1 MQKCL
6 LSLDG
11 INISLDPLLPP
22 SPTAKGDGEEKDDC
36 RETSGHSKEQ
46 VLDKLRPGIQCLN
59 VDVNLL
65 SLCADGVLDEL
76 DVGVVDIDEDNGG
89 DLEEEDD
96 EDADAVEGEQALVL
110 LLGSTKSKQGNQE
123 GDSAHAEEGKVEVLV
138 AGRLLDCLLQPIHP
152 LFHIVPL
159 LSVSDLICHLPEAFI
174 VNNPPDTSS

>member
-11 INISLDPLLPP
+11 INVSLDPLLPP
-22 SPTAKGDGEEKDDC
+22 RPTAQSDCEEEDDC

-76 DVGVVDIDEDNGG
+76 DVGVVDVDEDNGG

-123 GDSAHAEEGKVEVLV
+123 GDSAHAEECKVEVLV
-138 AGRLLDCLLQPIHP
+138 AGRLLHCLLQPIHP
-152 LFHIVPL
+152 LFDIVPL

-174 VNNPPDTSS
+174 VHNPPNSSS

>member
-1 MQKCL
+1 MQTKCF

-11 INISLDPLLPP
+11 IHISLDPPLPP
-22 SPTAKGDGEEKDDC
+22 SSTAESDGEKEDDC
-36 RETSGHSKEQ
+36 GEAGGHSKEQ

-76 DVGVVDIDEDNGG
+76 DVGVVDIDEDDGG

-110 LLGSTKSKQGNQE
+110 LLGSTKSKE
-123 GDSAHAEEGKVEVLV
+123 CKVEVLV
-138 AGRLLDCLLQPIHP
+138 AGSLLHCLLQPVHP
-152 LFHIVPL
+152 LLHIVPL
-159 LSVSDLICHLPEAFI
+159 LSVSDLIRHLPEAFI
-174 VNNPPDTSS
+174 VHNPPNSSS